1 MYRQEEPEVSFDQ
14 ITERIR
20 NFFGRFRLGGGGG
33 AFALFI
39 FGVFFLSFIGW
50 MATGF
55 YTVQPGERGALRLL
69 GRFVAT
75 SEAGLHWFWPSPVG
89 TRAIVA
95 VDEVRSLEVGVRG
108 NTPVL
113 DESLMITGDENIV
126 DVQLQVQYDIN
137 DIENFL
143 FRVKDPAGVTI
154 KDAAETS
161 LRQVVGARII
171 DDVLTTEKEQVQIET
186 KNKLQELMDTYR
198 TGIRIREVKL
208 LNVKPPVQVQDAF
221 DDVVRALEDKQ
232 QAINLAEAY
241 EADVVPKA
249 RGEAARLTEE
259 ANAFKAERVNLA
271 TGEAE
276 KFRSILREFK
286 QSEEV
291 TRQRLYLEAMEEVM
305 PGITKFIVDSENS
318 GSLLQFLQ
326 LNDPPTTATPAPAA
340 TPAP

>member
-14 ITERIR
+14 VMERIR
-20 NFFGRFRLGGGGG
+20 SFFGRFRLGGGGG
-33 AFALFI
+33 AFALFV
-39 FGVFFLSFIGW
+39 FGLFFAALIGW
-50 MATGF
+50 LATGF
-55 YTVQPGERGALRLL
+55 YTVSPGQQGAVRLL
-69 GRFVAT
+69 GRFVNT
-75 SEAGLHWFWPSPVG
+75 SEPGLHWFWPSPVG
-89 TRAIVA
+89 TRDIVA

-126 DVQLQVQYDIN
+126 DAQLQVQYDIT
-137 DIENFL
+137 DIERFL

-154 KDAAETS
+154 KDAAETA
-161 LRQVVGARII
+161 LRQVVGARVI
-171 DDVLTTEKEQVQIET
+171 DDVLTTEKDLVQIET
-186 KNKLQELMDTYR
+186 HNKLQDLMDTYQ

-241 EADVVPKA
+241 QADVVPKA

-271 TGEAE
+271 T
-276 KFRSILREFK
+276 R
-286 QSEEV
+286 
-291 TRQRLYLEAMEEVM
+291 
-305 PGITKFIVDSENS
+305 
-318 GSLLQFLQ
+318 
-326 LNDPPTTATPAPAA
+326 
-340 TPAP
+340 

>member
-14 ITERIR
+14 IMERIR
-20 NFFGRFRLGGGGG
+20 SFFGRFRLGGGGG

-39 FGVFFLSFIGW
+39 FGLFFAALIGW
-50 MATGF
+50 LATGF
-55 YTVQPGERGALRLL
+55 YTVSPGQQGAVRLL
-69 GRFVAT
+69 GRFVGT
-75 SEAGLHWFWPSPVG
+75 SEPGLHWFWPSPVG
-89 TRAIVA
+89 TRDIVA

-126 DVQLQVQYDIN
+126 DAQLQVQYDIT
-137 DIENFL
+137 DIERFL

-154 KDAAETS
+154 KDAAETA

-171 DDVLTTEKEQVQIET
+171 DDVLTTEKDLVQIET
-186 KNKLQELMDTYR
+186 QNKLQDLMDTYQ

-241 EADVVPKA
+241 QADVVPKA

-271 TGEAE
+271 TGEAD
-276 KFRSILREFK
+276 KFRSILREFRL
-286 QSEEV
+286 SEEV
-291 TRQRLYLEAMEEVM
+291 TRQRLYLEAMEEVL
-305 PGITKFIVDSENS
+305 PGVTKFIVDSENS
-318 GSLLQFLQ
+318 GNLLQFLQ
-326 LNDPPTTATPAPAA
+326 LNEQTALPPVSSGGP
-340 TPAP
+340 

>member
-1 MYRQEEPEVSFDQ
+1 M
-14 ITERIR
+14 ERIR
-20 NFFGRFRLGGGGG
+20 SFFGRFRLGGGGG

-39 FGVFFLSFIGW
+39 FGLFFAALIGW
-50 MATGF
+50 LATGF
-55 YTVQPGERGALRLL
+55 YTVSPGQQGALRLL
-69 GRFVAT
+69 GRFVST
-75 SEAGLHWFWPSPVG
+75 SEPGLHWFWPSPVG
-89 TRAIVA
+89 TRDIVA

-108 NTPVL
+108 STPVL

-126 DVQLQVQYDIN
+126 DAQLQVQYDII
-137 DIENFL
+137 DIERFL

-154 KDAAETS
+154 KDAAETA

-171 DDVLTTEKEQVQIET
+171 DDVLTTEKDLVQIET
-186 KNKLQELMDTYR
+186 QNKLQDLMETYQ

-241 EADVVPKA
+241 QADVVPKA

-271 TGEAE
+271 TGEAD
-276 KFRSILREFK
+276 KFRSILTEFRL
-286 QSEEV
+286 SEEV
-291 TRQRLYLEAMEEVM
+291 TRQRLYLEAMEEVL
-305 PGITKFIVDSENS
+305 PGVTKFIVDSEN
-318 GSLLQFLQ
+318 GGNLLQFLQ
-326 LNDPPTTATPAPAA
+326 LNEQPTSSPISAGSP
-340 TPAP
+340 